1 MSDSRSK
8 YLFNNTVIFAL
19 GNFGTKL
26 ISFFLVPIYTY
37 TLSVADYG
45 TADLVTTISFVLA
58 PMLTLNLSDA
68 VMRFPLDKKGND
80 NQILTVGIAALV
92 FAYVVGLLMIP
103 MAQLSPDVSDFAVL
117 MYLYCITSAS
127 SSMLQAFLRG
137 LEKLREFAFSN
148 ILCTAFT
155 AGFNILFLVVFK
167 WGVSGYL
174 LAYVMAFIVTSV
186 YSALVSGLFG
196 RLRCLRFD
204 RTLFLEMFKYAIVLM
219 PSTFMWWIINS
230 SSRVMVTAMLGAAA
244 NGILAVAYKIPS
256 IISVVAN
263 TFTQAWSYSAIREDD
278 SKDRDQFTSN
288 VFSKLVLSA
297 GLLTL
302 FLMMIIRPLTMLY
315 VSPDY
320 ASAWQYSSW
329 LLLGNYLFTVGNFL
343 GAPYTV
349 HKDSLGYL
357 ISTAVGA
364 LLNIALMFL
373 LIPIMGL
380 YGSVVAAFLGYLAVV
395 IFRYFHTKKYVEIAV
410 EWRQFLPMLLSMA
423 AILILQSL
431 FVRFL
436 TAGTLLFG
444 VFILY
449 SYRTLFVQAINAL
462 KVKLAAL
469 L

>member
-1 MSDSRSK
+1 MADSRSK
-8 YLFNNTVIFAL
+8 YLFNNTLIFAL

-45 TADLVTTISFVLA
+45 TADLVTTVSFVLA

-80 NQILTVGIAALV
+80 NQILTVGVVALV
-92 FAYVVGLLMIP
+92 FAHIVGLLMIP
-103 MAQLSPDVSDFAVL
+103 MARLSPDVSGFSTL
-117 MYLYCITSAS
+117 MYLYCVTSAT

-137 LEKLREFAFSN
+137 LERLRQFAFSN

-174 LAYVMAFIVTSV
+174 LAYVLAFVATSV
-186 YSALVSGLFG
+186 YSAFASGLF
-196 RLRCLRFD
+196 RRIRYLRFD
-204 RTLFLEMFKYAIVLM
+204 KELFLEMFKYAIVLM

-230 SSRVMVTAMLGAAA
+230 SSRVIVTAMLGAAA

-263 TFTQAWSYSAIREDD
+263 TFTQAWSYSAIREDASD
-278 SKDRDQFTSN
+278 DRDQFTSN
-288 VFSKLVLSA
+288 VFDKLVLSA
-297 GLLTL
+297 GLFTL
-302 FLMMIIRPLTMLY
+302 FLMMVIRPVTLLY

-329 LLLGNYLFTVGNFL
+329 LLLGNYLLTIGNFL

-349 HKDSLGYL
+349 HKDSFGYL

-364 LLNIALMFL
+364 ILNIVLMVM

-380 YGSVVAAFLGYLAVV
+380 YGSVVAAFLGYFAVV
-395 IFRYFHTKKYVEIAV
+395 IFRYFHTKKYVRMTV
-410 EWRQFLPMLLSMA
+410 RWSRFTPMLTAMV
-423 AILILQSL
+423 LILVLQSFFVPALTVGTLVVAL
-431 FVRFL
+431 FV
-436 TAGTLLFG
+436 LF
-444 VFILY
+444 
-449 SYRTLFVQAINAL
+449 SYRKLLLQL
-462 KVKLAAL
+462 LRSVKGRL
-469 L
+469 LS

>member
-1 MSDSRSK
+1 MADSRSK
-8 YLFNNTVIFAL
+8 YLFNNTLIFAL

-45 TADLVTTISFVLA
+45 TADLVTTVSFVLA

-80 NQILTVGIAALV
+80 NQILTVGVVALV
-92 FAYVVGLLMIP
+92 FAHIVGLLMIP
-103 MAQLSPDVSDFAVL
+103 MARLSPDVSGFSTL
-117 MYLYCITSAS
+117 MYLYCVTSAT

-137 LEKLREFAFSN
+137 LERLRQFAFSN

-174 LAYVMAFIVTSV
+174 LAYVLAFVATSV
-186 YSALVSGLFG
+186 YSAFASGLF
-196 RLRCLRFD
+196 RRIRYLRFD
-204 RTLFLEMFKYAIVLM
+204 KKLFLEMFKYAIVLM

-230 SSRVMVTAMLGAAA
+230 SSRVIVTAMLGAAA

-263 TFTQAWSYSAIREDD
+263 TFTQAWSYSAIREDASD
-278 SKDRDQFTSN
+278 DRDQFTSN
-288 VFSKLVLSA
+288 VFDKLVLSA

-302 FLMMIIRPLTMLY
+302 FLMMVIRPVTLLY

-329 LLLGNYLFTVGNFL
+329 LLLGNYLLTIGNFL

-349 HKDSLGYL
+349 HKDSFGYL

-364 LLNIALMFL
+364 ILNIVLMVM

-380 YGSVVAAFLGYLAVV
+380 YGSVVAAFLGYFAVV
-395 IFRYFHTKKYVEIAV
+395 IFRYFHTKKYVRMTV
-410 EWRQFLPMLLSMA
+410 RWSRFTPMLTAMV
-423 AILILQSL
+423 LILVLQSFFVPALTVGTLVVAL
-431 FVRFL
+431 FV
-436 TAGTLLFG
+436 LF
-444 VFILY
+444 
-449 SYRTLFVQAINAL
+449 SYRKLLLQL
-462 KVKLAAL
+462 LRCVKGRL
-469 L
+469 LS

>member
-1 MSDSRSK
+1 MADSRSK
-8 YLFNNTVIFAL
+8 YLFNNTLIFAL

-45 TADLVTTISFVLA
+45 TADLVTTVSFVLA

-80 NQILTVGIAALV
+80 NQILTVGVVALV
-92 FAYVVGLLMIP
+92 FAHIVGLLMIP
-103 MAQLSPDVSDFAVL
+103 MARLSPDVSGFSTL
-117 MYLYCITSAS
+117 MYLYCVTSAT

-137 LEKLREFAFSN
+137 LERLRQFAFSN

-174 LAYVMAFIVTSV
+174 LAYVLAFVATSV
-186 YSALVSGLFG
+186 YSAFASGLF
-196 RLRCLRFD
+196 RRIRYLRFD
-204 RTLFLEMFKYAIVLM
+204 TKLFLEMFKYPIVVM
-219 PSTFMWWIINS
+219 PSTFMWGSINS
-230 SSRVMVTAMLGAAA
+230 SSRVIVTAMLGAAA

-263 TFTQAWSYSAIREDD
+263 TFTQAWSYSAIREDASD
-278 SKDRDQFTSN
+278 DRDQFTSN
-288 VFSKLVLSA
+288 VFDKLVLSA

-302 FLMMIIRPLTMLY
+302 FLMMVIRPVTLLY

-329 LLLGNYLFTVGNFL
+329 LLLGNYLLTIGNFL

-349 HKDSLGYL
+349 HKDSFGYL

-364 LLNIALMFL
+364 ILNIVLMVM
-373 LIPIMGL
+373 LIPLMGL
-380 YGSVVAAFLGYLAVV
+380 YGSVVAAFLGYFAVV
-395 IFRYFHTKKYVEIAV
+395 IFRYFHTKKYVRMTV
-410 EWRQFLPMLLSMA
+410 RWSRFTPMLTAMV
-423 AILILQSL
+423 LILVLQSFFVPALTVGTLVVAL
-431 FVRFL
+431 FV
-436 TAGTLLFG
+436 LF
-444 VFILY
+444 
-449 SYRTLFVQAINAL
+449 SYRKLLLQL
-462 KVKLAAL
+462 LRSVKGRHLS
-469 L
+469 